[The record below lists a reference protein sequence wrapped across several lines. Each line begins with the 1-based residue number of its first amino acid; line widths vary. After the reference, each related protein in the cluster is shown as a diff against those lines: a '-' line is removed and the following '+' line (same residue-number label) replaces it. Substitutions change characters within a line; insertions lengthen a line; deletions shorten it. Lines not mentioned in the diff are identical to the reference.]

1 MKLYLIR
8 HGQTEWNITGR
19 IQGKTD
25 ILLNET
31 GLYQAGLLSEAMAKR
46 SIEAIFASPLKRAS
60 DTACAVAAKKRL
72 PVTPV
77 NELREVDF
85 GLWEGLT
92 WDEISK
98 RYPADFAAWDE
109 NPVKN
114 TPTGGEKKESS
125 KARCKLAMDRIL
137 NSSDGDIAIVAHGGI
152 LVFVA
157 DYLLQAKKDRNEIIV
172 RNASITI
179 IEYDRES
186 GVGELLLLND
196 VGHLAKAVTKTTNKY
211 C

>member
-25 ILLNET
+25 TALNET
-31 GLYQAGLLSEAMAKR
+31 GIYQAELLSQAMAGH
-46 SIEAIFASPLKRAS
+46 SIEAVYASPLRRAY
-60 DTACAVAAKKRL
+60 DTACVVAAKKGL
-72 PVTPV
+72 KVTPIE
-77 NELREVDF
+77 ELREVDF

-92 WDEISK
+92 WNEINE
-98 RYPADFAAWDE
+98 RYPADFAAWDAS
-109 NPVKN
+109 PVRN

-125 KARCKLAMDRIL
+125 RGRCRAAMEHIL
-137 NSSDGDIAIVAHGGI
+137 GSAEGDVAIVAHGGI

-157 DYLLQAKKDRNEIIV
+157 DYLLRAQKDRNEIIV
-172 RNASITI
+172 RNASITT
-179 IEYDRES
+179 IEYDKAAA
-186 GVGELLLLND
+186 VGKLILLND
-196 VGHLAKAVTKTTNKY
+196 VSHLAQVTAEKTNKY